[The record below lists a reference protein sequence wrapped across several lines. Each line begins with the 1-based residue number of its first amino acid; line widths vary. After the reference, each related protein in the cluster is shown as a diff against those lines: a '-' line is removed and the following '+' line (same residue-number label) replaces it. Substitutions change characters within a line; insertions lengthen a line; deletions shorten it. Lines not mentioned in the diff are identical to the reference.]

1 MKYHNNIMMTSSFS
15 SPILQWIK
23 SKKKSKRVYISAYY
37 RKVNKSPLLQ
47 TLSDKQL
54 PLVKKKSISSLS
66 VIPIPRIVFFAKAKV
81 LS

>member
-1 MKYHNNIMMTSSFS
+1 MTSSFS

-47 TLSDKQL
+47 TLSDK
-54 PLVKKKSISSLS
+54 PNF
-66 VIPIPRIVFFAKAKV
+66 R
-81 LS
+81 